1 MSNKVAKRA
10 GQVSKQG
17 ENQVVAQM
25 MSIER
30 SSILPPPDEMERY
43 EKLSPGLTTTLINTY
58 QKQAEHRMELEKT
71 VISSCISNAK
81 RGQIFAFTIAM
92 TALLG
97 GFALLFLDKN
107 ILGITSILGSLA
119 ALVGVFIYGN
129 KSKKDE
135 RIQKEKMNQ

>member
-17 ENQVVAQM
+17 GNQVVAQM

-43 EKLSPGLTTTLINTY
+43 EKLSPGITTTLINTY

-71 VISSCISNAK
+71 VISSGISNAK
-81 RGQIFAFTIAM
+81 RGQIFAFIIAM

-97 GFALLFLDKN
+97 GFVLLFLDKN

>member
-1 MSNKVAKRA
+1 
-10 GQVSKQG
+10 
-17 ENQVVAQM
+17 
-25 MSIER
+25 
-30 SSILPPPDEMERY
+30 
-43 EKLSPGLTTTLINTY
+43 
-58 QKQAEHRMELEKT
+58 
-71 VISSCISNAK
+71 
-81 RGQIFAFTIAM
+81 M

>member
-43 EKLSPGLTTTLINTY
+43 EKLSPGITTTLINTY

-71 VISSCISNAK
+71 VISSGISNAK

-119 ALVGVFIYGN
+119 ALVGVFIYG
-129 KSKKDE
+129 KKKKKDE